1 MFRLESL
8 PETVLYYPIP
18 GITIESLFER
28 IIHKYYLKKEK
39 FNFKWVRKLIE
50 KIYEQELRR
59 IFGDTKI
66 DWFVHY
72 TGFDRKYAEMVKYIP
87 TKTVMFVHTDM
98 FKDYENK
105 KNYNKK
111 VVYNAYRAATK
122 IALVNENLKE
132 GFKKNLPDLQNK
144 LVVVNN
150 FLGEDRI
157 RKLSEEN
164 VISTLL
170 EVKFDSVDSSH
181 INVDPI
187 KRYSELIKCCEQ
199 KYKNDYK
206 QIKGLQIEFMEK
218 SISNHIRTQIV
229 NELSEKGVELAQIEK
244 EIMMEINDKFKII
257 NEDHIKEEL
266 LNTDVLKAYISNKM
280 KEKYLNKNFEY
291 RNKLISLL
299 KEYTDVPVSTVDNIL
314 YKEIRNSEVKRLF
327 PYFFTLLP
335 LYIEAAGIT
344 SNELGGNNNCEG
356 DGSSANISSINENS
370 ILDIIIDKF
379 GISKMRMLNEILD
392 PNITTF
398 LNIGRYDLQ
407 KGHERLIN
415 AFEKFNYDY
424 PDSRLII
431 IAPYGP
437 IRNRTINR
445 VKQSTA
451 KKNIYLL
458 GRMNNPYALLKMV
471 DAFVLSSFYEGLGLV
486 VYEALSLGTQ
496 VITVNLKTTTE

>member
-1 MFRLESL
+1 
-8 PETVLYYPIP
+8 
-18 GITIESLFER
+18 
-28 IIHKYYLKKEK
+28 
-39 FNFKWVRKLIE
+39 
-50 KIYEQELRR
+50 
-59 IFGDTKI
+59 
-66 DWFVHY
+66 
-72 TGFDRKYAEMVKYIP
+72 
-87 TKTVMFVHTDM
+87 
-98 FKDYENK
+98 
-105 KNYNKK
+105 
-111 VVYNAYRAATK
+111 
-122 IALVNENLKE
+122 
-132 GFKKNLPDLQNK
+132 
-144 LVVVNN
+144 
-150 FLGEDRI
+150 
-157 RKLSEEN
+157 
-164 VISTLL
+164 
-170 EVKFDSVDSSH
+170 
-181 INVDPI
+181 
-187 KRYSELIKCCEQ
+187 
-199 KYKNDYK
+199 
-206 QIKGLQIEFMEK
+206 
-218 SISNHIRTQIV
+218 
-229 NELSEKGVELAQIEK
+229 
-244 EIMMEINDKFKII
+244 
-257 NEDHIKEEL
+257 
-266 LNTDVLKAYISNKM
+266 
-280 KEKYLNKNFEY
+280 
-291 RNKLISLL
+291 
-299 KEYTDVPVSTVDNIL
+299 
-314 YKEIRNSEVKRLF
+314 
-327 PYFFTLLP
+327 LLP